1 MAESKGITGKQILDG
16 IFKVFSLIGLA
27 AIGWIYNV
35 SVDTKMAT
43 KDIVRIEREHADDI
57 TEMKEKLAATKAIA
71 DRAEANSIAVV
82 RMEGTLDNMKE
93 KISDIKDLVKS
104 LGD

>member
-1 MAESKGITGKQILDG
+1 
-16 IFKVFSLIGLA
+16 
-27 AIGWIYNV
+27 
-35 SVDTKMAT
+35 MAT

-82 RMEGTLDNMKE
+82 RMEGTNVEEGRRILAESGLNL
-93 KISDIKDLVKS
+93 ISAKDLNTTAQLWRSTFWPVRRFSFGATHKRLNFDVS
-104 LGD
+104 GI